1 MIETSDLES
10 MEAPEL
16 RKMLKALKNKETKL
30 EADLAIKEHPE
41 LEDTITP
48 IVLALN
54 NLKICSKKLSQVSDP
69 AWNKKVKTCE
79 QQLVF
84 FRKRVSDLE
93 AELSDLLESSEAPA
107 LIAKRDE
114 AAGELKNILEKCEND
129 FSLAGIK
136 ADDLIPSLED
146 YV

>member
-1 MIETSDLES
+1 MIETLDLES

-16 RKMLKALKNKETKL
+16 RKMLKALKNKEAKL

-41 LEDTITP
+41 LEDSITP

-54 NLKICSKKLSQVSDP
+54 NLKSCSKKLSQVSDP
-69 AWNKKVKTCE
+69 AWSKQVKSCE

-84 FRKRVSDLE
+84 FKKRVANLE
-93 AELSDLLESSEAPA
+93 TELSELLSSSEAPA
-107 LIAKRDE
+107 LIEKRDE
-114 AAGELKNILEKCEND
+114 AAGELRSILEKCEMD

-136 ADDLIPSLED
+136 ADDIIPSLED
-146 YV
+146 FV